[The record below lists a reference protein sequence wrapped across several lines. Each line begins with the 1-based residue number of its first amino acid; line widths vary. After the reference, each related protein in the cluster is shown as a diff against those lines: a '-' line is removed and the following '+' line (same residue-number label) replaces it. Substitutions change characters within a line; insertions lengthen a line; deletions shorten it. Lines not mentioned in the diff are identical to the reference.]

1 MHEGY
6 HADDI
11 FMMVEDEFQAV
22 AQTFTRHLHH
32 AEYVRMKKK
41 AGTAPAKARSQP
53 PNGMRAEA
61 KKNLEAKNLHERQN
75 SAVQSMIPKTRW
87 SSPDDGE
94 EARGNDP
101 WQGTSLAGLMA
112 KNSSTKRTALVGLQQ
127 IPSAT
132 RAAKGFGPG
141 KGDGRTTR
149 DENRSVLEI
158 YGGKSRSGRTISAAV
173 GWPIEDSEE
182 HKYDDADEP
191 LRTKAAT
198 RGKAPGLDIREPLKK
213 VLHDPVNPSRTLNA
227 PPLRSDPRP
236 EDVTKTKLGS
246 TNTSRESSRPS
257 PSSLRRT
264 IASLDDFH
272 AEDSDELTTRSNG
285 VFSNTSR
292 PRAKEKGMK
301 EKDKRSRLNEIPT
314 FLV

>member
-1 MHEGY
+1 
-6 HADDI
+6 
-11 FMMVEDEFQAV
+11 
-22 AQTFTRHLHH
+22 
-32 AEYVRMKKK
+32 
-41 AGTAPAKARSQP
+41 
-53 PNGMRAEA
+53 
-61 KKNLEAKNLHERQN
+61 
-75 SAVQSMIPKTRW
+75 MIPKTRC

-112 KNSSTKRTALVGLQQ
+112 KDSSKKRTALVGLQQ

-132 RAAKGFGPG
+132 RAAKGFGRG
-141 KGDGRTTR
+141 IGDSLTKR

-173 GWPIEDSEE
+173 GLPIEDSEE

-198 RGKAPGLDIREPLKK
+198 RGKPPGLDIRERLKK

-246 TNTSRESSRPS
+246 NNSGESFRPS
-257 PSSLRRT
+257 LSSLRRT

-272 AEDSDELTTRSNG
+272 GEDSDELTTRSNG

-292 PRAKEKGMK
+292 PRSKEKRMK

>member
-6 HADDI
+6 HADDM

-22 AQTFTRHLHH
+22 AQTFTHHLHH

-41 AGTAPAKARSQP
+41 ARTAPAKAVSQP

-75 SAVQSMIPKTRW
+75 SAVKSMIPKTRC

-112 KNSSTKRTALVGLQQ
+112 KDSSKKRTALVGLQQ

-132 RAAKGFGPG
+132 RAAKGFGRG
-141 KGDGRTTR
+141 IGDSLTKR

-173 GWPIEDSEE
+173 GLPIEDSEE

-198 RGKAPGLDIREPLKK
+198 RGKPPGLDIRERLKK
-213 VLHDPVNPSRTLNA
+213 VLHDPVNPSSTLNA

-246 TNTSRESSRPS
+246 NNSGESFRPS
-257 PSSLRRT
+257 LSSLRRT

-272 AEDSDELTTRSNG
+272 GEDSDELTTRSNG

-292 PRAKEKGMK
+292 PRSKEKRMK